1 MINRELGHFE
11 KKNIVSACARSSCC
25 SPCSNR
31 GSRGRTSSYYSIDVS
46 ASYNIDIGDEQK
58 LVVRADIFNLLNNDR
73 VTEVNE
79 IYDDESSADPTNPD
93 VNPNYGLPT
102 AWQTPRYVRFSVN
115 YSF

>member
-1 MINRELGHFE
+1 MIQSRFLPV
-11 KKNIVSACARSSCC
+11 VSQRLVVRVAARAAITQSTFL
-25 SPCSNR
+25 R
-31 GSRGRTSSYYSIDVS
+31 HT
-46 ASYNIDIGDEQK
+46 IDIGEDQT